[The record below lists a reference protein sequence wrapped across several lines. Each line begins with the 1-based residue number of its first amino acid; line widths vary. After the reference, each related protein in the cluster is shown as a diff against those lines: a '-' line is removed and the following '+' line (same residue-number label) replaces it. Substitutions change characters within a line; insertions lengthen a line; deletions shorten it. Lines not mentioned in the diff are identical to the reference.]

1 MNFRNNQIA
10 DLKQERPPYPVKMNN
25 LKLSFVPMMTAKV
38 PSSSCAEWRR
48 AAATTA
54 LSAFLLTAPVTLPP
68 PANAASYLL
77 PNSIASASVA
87 VPQPGTSLIATPEQK
102 TDYNK
107 VVQEVWRVINYYY
120 IDGSFNGV
128 DWARL
133 GDNFSKANFE
143 NEQYAYT
150 TLRRTLDLLKDK
162 YTRVLTP
169 NQMQILNKYDVSG
182 VGLLLTEDSS
192 GNLVVATEPDKS
204 SSAGQAAIRQGDI
217 VLAVDGKPVDKLS
230 AFIVAQLMQGDDG
243 SIMTITFQN
252 RGRVELVRRFTKDGG
267 DRAVSRAV
275 IVDRK
280 DGRMAYIRLSDF
292 IASSRLEV
300 TRALRDLRNQ
310 HADWVVLDLRG
321 NTGGVFEDALEI
333 AGLFEGDGAPM
344 VDVRGRGI
352 SAKAD
357 PNAIPTGN
365 NGEFRE
371 EYGSRF
377 VKDTGS
383 NGSMQTP
390 WTDVDLAIVMD
401 ERSASSSEVLAG
413 GLRENCKAALVG
425 EHSFGKGLIQGVF
438 GLPDGGG
445 VIVTVAEYRTPSGMK
460 IHGTGLDPDIKL
472 KPNLVD
478 SVLRT
483 LGIKRISED
492 SVDITHDEVRQVLR
506 MCREQRGQNVVEN
519 TSKRT

>member
-1 MNFRNNQIA
+1 MHKSRLA
-10 DLKQERPPYPVKMNN
+10 
-25 LKLSFVPMMTAKV
+25 FVPTMMSNASS
-38 PSSSCAEWRR
+38 PSNAEWRR

-54 LSAFLLTAPVTLPP
+54 LSAFLLTAPITIPP
-68 PANAASYLL
+68 SANAAAYLP
-77 PNSIASASVA
+77 PNSMVSASVA
-87 VPQPGTSLIATPEQK
+87 IPQSETSLIDSTKTIQK

-107 VVQEVWRVINYYY
+107 VVQEAWRVINYYY

-133 GDNFSKANFE
+133 GENFSKADFK

-150 TLRRTLDLLKDK
+150 TLRRTLGLLKDK

-182 VGLLLTEDSS
+182 VGLLLTEDAS
-192 GNLVVATEPDKS
+192 GNLVVATEPDRS
-204 SSAGQAAIRQGDI
+204 SSAGQAAVHQGDI
-217 VLAVDGKPVDKLS
+217 VLSVEGKPVDKLS

-243 SIMTITFQN
+243 SMMTITFQN
-252 RGRVELVRRFTKDGG
+252 RGKVELERRFTKADG
-267 DRAVSRAV
+267 DRAVQRAV
-275 IVDRK
+275 IVDRD

-300 TRALRDLRNQ
+300 TRALRDLRSQ

-333 AGLFEGDGAPM
+333 AGLFEGDGVPM
-344 VDVRGRGI
+344 VNVRGRGL
-352 SAKAD
+352 SAKSD
-357 PNAIPTGN
+357 PNAIPVGP

-377 VKDTGS
+377 VKDTDS
-383 NGSMQTP
+383 KGSMQTP

-472 KPNLVD
+472 KRSVVD
-478 SVLRT
+478 EVLHN
-483 LGIKRISED
+483 LGIKRISEN
-492 SVDITHDEVRQVLR
+492 SINLSHDDVRRVLR
-506 MCREQRGQNVVEN
+506 MCRDQRGKTIAGNES
-519 TSKRT
+519 TKT